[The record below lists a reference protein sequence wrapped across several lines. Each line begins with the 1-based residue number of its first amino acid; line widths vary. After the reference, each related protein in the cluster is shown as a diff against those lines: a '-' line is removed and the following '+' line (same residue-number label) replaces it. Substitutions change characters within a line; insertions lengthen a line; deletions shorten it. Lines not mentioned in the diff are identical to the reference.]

1 MNTKR
6 VGLACLVVF
15 ILCFGFDF
23 VLHGILLK
31 NAYAQTA
38 QLWRSEA
45 EMKNLFGWLLLGQ
58 LLLSVMFCV
67 IYAFRRSTTS
77 CAGQGSA
84 YGFFVGLILASITLI
99 TYAVQPIPPNII
111 GAWIIGDLLKLIIA
125 GAILGAI
132 YQPLST
138 SATPAAAPVAA

>member
-1 MNTKR
+1 
-6 VGLACLVVF
+6 
-15 ILCFGFDF
+15 
-23 VLHGILLK
+23 
-31 NAYAQTA
+31 
-38 QLWRSEA
+38 
-45 EMKNLFGWLLLGQ
+45 MKNMFGWLLLGQ

-84 YGFFVGLILASITLI
+84 YGFFVGLILASVTLI
-99 TYAVQPIPPNII
+99 TYAVQPIPPGII
-111 GAWIIGDLLKLIIA
+111 GAWIIGDLLKLVIA